1 MSKTLG
7 IIATSLISFS
17 TGIVVGLLITPQSG
31 KDNRRWISEHSNEAK
46 YWVEGK
52 SQKIIQGSEKKLEKI
67 SNNIKGAIP
76 NLYEATEDVH
86 LDDADMR
93 DVS

>member
-7 IIATSLISFS
+7 IIATSFISFS
-17 TGIVVGLLITPQSG
+17 AGVVVGLLITPQSG
-31 KDNRRWISEHSNEAK
+31 RSNRRWISEHTSEAK
-46 YWVEGK
+46 HWVEDKGH
-52 SQKIIQGSEKKLEKI
+52 QILRESEKKLERI

-76 NLYEATEDVH
+76 NLYEVTEDIH